1 MANKNKFVSM
11 RTRLAVVLC
20 IALLSA
26 AAVFGVVNETGRF
39 LIWRYYLADGT
50 REDRVDEYIE
60 DFQQYVWENKLYVDD
75 SDKISEWR
83 EGKYVDIIVYKD
95 ESLMYA
101 PNWFKDFEQVADK
114 STNPFFNSPWI
125 SGDRGIEQYLTEEA
139 KINYL
144 KELDDILEGN
154 RELSPVIFVD
164 GTLLVTV
171 VDYTEDF
178 LYVGVLVMALACA
191 VVVLAI
197 IISFHFAK
205 MTRRINH
212 LAHNVKLVE
221 GGNLELPIEAE
232 GNDEITALA
241 RDVNSMRNS
250 VVDNMTKEKQ
260 AWEANSALITAMSH
274 DIRTPL
280 TVVLGYLDLIE
291 LQNEDPSNLEYISAC
306 KEHTMRLK
314 AMSDDM
320 FSYFLVFGKQEGG
333 LENATMQSADVLR
346 QMIAEHTLLL
356 IEKGYVFETV
366 DNAEN
371 CEIYADTMYLGRVVG
386 NIFSNIEKYAD
397 PAEKVRISFASEDG
411 SLAVSF
417 ANAVKRDDSK
427 PESNHIGIKTCERIM
442 EKMKGSFASF
452 EENGRF
458 TAKLSLASEFPLQVS
473 DAPSVG
479 DNSLRG

>member
-1 MANKNKFVSM
+1 M
-11 RTRLAVVLC
+11 RTRLALALC

-26 AAVFGVVNETGRF
+26 AAVFGIVNETGRF
-39 LIWRYYLADGT
+39 LVWRYYLSDGA
-50 REDRVDEYIE
+50 REQRIEGHVE

-75 SDKISEWR
+75 TEKISAWQ

-95 ESLMYA
+95 ESLMYG

-114 STNPFFNSPWI
+114 SSNPFFNNPWI
-125 SGDRGIEQYLTEEA
+125 SGNRGVEQYLTEEA

-144 KELDDILEGN
+144 RELNDILEGN

-178 LYVGVLVMALACA
+178 LYVGVLVAALASA
-191 VVVLAI
+191 VLVLAI
-197 IISFHFAK
+197 IMTFYFAT

-212 LAHNVKLVE
+212 LAHTVKLVE
-221 GGNLELPIEAE
+221 GGNLDLPIALE

-250 VVDNMTKEKQ
+250 VVDNMTKERQ

-280 TVVLGYLDLIE
+280 TVILGYLDLIE
-291 LQNEDPSNLEYISAC
+291 LQNEDPANLEYIAAC
-306 KEHTMRLK
+306 KENTMRLK

-320 FSYFLVFGKQEGG
+320 FSYFLVFGKQEGK
-333 LENATMQSADVLR
+333 LENAGMQSGDVLR

-356 IEKGYVFETV
+356 VEKGYFFETR
-366 DNAEN
+366 DMADGS
-371 CEIYADTMYLGRVVG
+371 EIYADIMYLGRVVG
-386 NIFSNIEKYAD
+386 NIFSNLEKYAD
-397 PAEKVRISFASEDG
+397 PTETVKISFENNNG
-411 SLAVSF
+411 GLEVSF
-417 ANAVKRDDSK
+417 SNAIKRNDTK

-442 EKMKGSFASF
+442 EKMGGSFCAI

-458 TAKLSLASEFPLQVS
+458 VARLTLTTS
-473 DAPSVG
+473 DG
-479 DNSLRG
+479 EGHERLTINRGVK

>member
-1 MANKNKFVSM
+1 M
-11 RTRLAVVLC
+11 RTRLAVVLF

-26 AAVFGVVNETGRF
+26 SAVFGIVNEAGRF
-39 LIWRYYLADGT
+39 LVWRYYLSDGT
-50 REDRVDEYIE
+50 REERMNEYVE

-75 SDKISEWR
+75 TEKISAWR

-101 PNWFKDFEQVADK
+101 PNWFKDFEQVTDK
-114 STNPFFNSPWI
+114 SSNPFFNNPWI
-125 SGDRGIEQYLTEEA
+125 SGDRGFEQYLTEEA

-144 KELDDILEGN
+144 KELNDILEGN

-178 LYVGVLVMALACA
+178 LYVGVLVGALASA

-197 IISFHFAK
+197 IVTFYFAK

-212 LAHNVKLVE
+212 LAHTVKLVE
-221 GGNLELPIEAE
+221 GGNLDLPIALE

-250 VVDNMTKEKQ
+250 VVDNMTKERQ

-280 TVVLGYLDLIE
+280 TVILGYLDLIE
-291 LQNEDPSNLEYISAC
+291 LQNEDPANLEYIAAC
-306 KEHTMRLK
+306 KENTMRLK

-320 FSYFLVFGKQEGG
+320 FSYFLVFGKQDGE
-333 LENATMQSADVLR
+333 LDNASMQSADVLR

-356 IEKGYVFETV
+356 VEKGYFFETV
-366 DNAEN
+366 DRADN

-386 NIFSNIEKYAD
+386 NIFTNLEKYAD
-397 PAEKVRISFASEDG
+397 PAETVKISFENNEG
-411 SLAVSF
+411 YLEVSF
-417 ANAVKRDDSK
+417 LNAVKQDDTK
-427 PESNHIGIKTCERIM
+427 PESNHIGIKTCEKMM
-442 EKMKGSFASF
+442 EKMRGSFISF

-458 TAKLSLASEFPLQVS
+458 IAKLMLSTTCPSQNGDIPQVY
-473 DAPSVG
+473 
-479 DNSLRG
+479 DN